1 MRVLM
6 LNPPYGDDFCR
17 SARWAAKSRGRVQR
31 HPDYMLIAT
40 AVLEEAGHQ
49 VKFIDGAAL
58 NFREEQIVK
67 EIVDFAPQMAVV
79 HTTTPSI
86 YSDVHFAA
94 LCKENS
100 DAFTTMIGA
109 HVTAEVDDTFRI
121 GNEIEDGAVD
131 VIARGEYD
139 YILRDL
145 ANGVLW
151 EKVLGISYIRDGR
164 VLHNPSRPPLDVNE
178 LPFPA
183 WHHIKP
189 EWYPAGSKRLP
200 FLTLISGRG
209 CFGQCTFC
217 RETQVMGGRK
227 LRLRDSKKVAD
238 EIEYDYE
245 LFPQIREI
253 MFETDTFTASPHH
266 VRGVCEEILR
276 RRLNITWSC
285 NVRVDVKLDLLP
297 LMKKAGCRM
306 LMVGFEFGTQEALDS
321 VKKGTTPEQ
330 AWAFAARAHELG
342 FIIHGCFMI
351 GRPGETEETARE
363 TVEFAKSLPLDTV
376 QFSGIT
382 VYPGTEM
389 YEWAKANGYLVPKD
403 WTGWL
408 NEDREQVTVL
418 SYPNFTREDIDR
430 YIDIGLK
437 EFYLRPR
444 QMLRM
449 ALGIRNIGDL
459 NMKLYG
465 LRSFMDYFAPWTS
478 GVIQR

>member
-6 LNPPYGDDFCR
+6 VNPPYGDDFCR

-31 HPDYMLIAT
+31 HPDYMLIAA
-40 AVLEEAGHQ
+40 AVLEAAGHE

-58 NFREEQIVK
+58 NLSEEQILR
-67 EIVDFAPQMAVV
+67 ETVDFAPQMVVV

-86 YSDVHFAA
+86 YNDVHFATS
-94 LCKENS
+94 CKENS
-100 DAFTTMIGA
+100 DAFTAMIGA

-121 GNEIEDGAVD
+121 GNEIEDRAVD

-139 YILRDL
+139 YTLRDL
-145 ANGVLW
+145 ANGMPW
-151 EKVLGISYIRDGR
+151 EDVLGISYVRNNE
-164 VLHNPSRPPLDVNE
+164 VVHNPNRPLLDVNE

-183 WHHIKP
+183 WHHIEP

-217 RETQVMGGRK
+217 REAQVMGRRK
-227 LRLRDSKKVAD
+227 LRMRDPELVVD
-238 EIEYDYE
+238 EIEYDYG
-245 LFPQIREI
+245 LFPHLREI

-266 VRGVCEEILR
+266 VRGVCDRIR
-276 RRLNITWSC
+276 RRGLDITWSC

-321 VKKGTTPEQ
+321 VKKGATPEQ
-330 AWAFAARAHELG
+330 AWAFASRAHELG

-351 GRPGETEETARE
+351 GRPGETEETARQ
-363 TVEFAKSLPLDTV
+363 TIEFAKSLPVDTV

-389 YEWAKANGYLVPKD
+389 YEWARANSYLVSKD
-403 WTGWL
+403 WTEWL
-408 NEDREQVTVL
+408 NQDREQATVL
-418 SYPNFTREDIDR
+418 SYPSFTKEDIDR

-437 EFYLRPR
+437 EFYVRPR

-449 ALGIRNIGDL
+449 ALGIRSVGDL
-459 NMKLYG
+459 EMKLHG
-465 LRSFMDYFAPWTS
+465 LKSFLGYFS
-478 GVIQR
+478 R